1 MAEVTQ
7 VTVRPMRQ
15 RRGSI
20 LEALISDGQSSMS
33 LTFFNQK
40 WRERQLTVGRRG
52 LFAGQ
57 LSRFN
62 GKWQLAHPEFELLP
76 DGVDDDPAD
85 RARLRRCP
93 HPDLP
98 GQQVGGLVA
107 GAQGGRRAC
116 STSWGT
122 SPDPLPDELRA
133 DAWSHLASATPCG
146 RSTDRR
152 VATTCRPATARLR
165 FEEAFVLQVL
175 LAQRRAEA
183 AALPAH
189 RRIPERTP
197 IRDAFDAAAAVRA
210 HGGPA
215 RGRRADRRRHGA
227 RPPDAPAAA
236 GRRRQRQDGR
246 GPARHAP
253 GGRRRRTGG
262 AARAHRGARGP
273 APPVHHRDARPA
285 RRGRAVRRGRHGH
298 PGGPRHRVAAGRAP
312 GAGSCSTSSPAT
324 RASSSAPM
332 PCSRTPSPSA
342 TSASSSSTS
351 STGSAWSSGRRWRR
365 SRSTGPGRTCW

>member
-20 LEALISDGQSSMS
+20 LEATISDGQSSMS
-33 LTFFNQK
+33 LTFFNQQ

-76 DGVDDDPAD
+76 DGVDEDPAAVLAFAGALIPIYPASKSVASWQVRKAVD
-85 RARLRRCP
+85 VVLDQL
-93 HPDLP
+93 PDL
-98 GQQVGGLVA
+98 
-107 GAQGGRRAC
+107 
-116 STSWGT
+116 
-122 SPDPLPDELRA
+122 PDPLPESLRVERGLLGLVDALRA
-133 DAWSHLASATPCG
+133 IHRPTTQDDIDSA
-146 RSTDRR
+146 
-152 VATTCRPATARLR
+152 VERLR

-189 RRIPERTP
+189 RRIPEQHADQGRLRRT
-197 IRDAFDAAAAVRA
+197 AALRPHGRA
-210 HGGPA
+210 A
-215 RGRRADRRRHGA
+215 RGRRPDRRRHGA
-227 RPPDAPAAA
+227 RPSDAPTAP

-246 GPARHAP
+246 GPAGHAP
-253 GGRRRRTGG
+253 GRRRRGTGG
-262 AARAHRGARGP
+262 SPRAHRGARGP
-273 APPVHHRDARPA
+273 APPIDQRDARPP
-285 RRGRAVRRGRHGH
+285 RRGGAVRRSGHGD
-298 PGGPRHRVAAGRAP
+298 PGGPRHGIAARGDAAAGAARRRHRAR
-312 GAGSCSTSSPAT
+312 

-332 PCSRTPSPSA
+332 PCWRTPSPSA
-342 TSASSSSTS
+342 TSGSSSWTS
-351 STGSAWSSGRRWRR
+351 STGSAWSSGQPWRR
-365 SRSTGPGRTCW
+365 SRWTGPGPTSW